1 MAISPFGSLSTN
13 LTALQVGN
21 QLGINQTN
29 LSNTILQLS
38 TGLRINTPAND
49 VAGNAIANNLQN
61 SINVLNQGSLN
72 AQDAVSVVQVAQGGL
87 TQIMNILQQMNS
99 LAAEAASASKS
110 NTDRQD
116 IQQEINQ
123 LQKQINQIVTSTTF
137 GTQPLLDGSIQAPQ
151 AGVESTIN
159 LNSNAYLGN
168 VGVSFIAGFT
178 ASAAQLAPTLNY
190 GCFLDEVFK
199 FSIAPDSVNASSF
212 IVNVYSSVQGQGTL
226 ADLTILTT
234 VLSVGSSVAV
244 AVTAGTLSELS
255 NGVLKTVGGGTFSVT
270 LNFTGLTYSDIAS
283 MVGSSGFMSTTAY
296 QPGVT
301 VDNSLMVQVGPN
313 AGNVIRVYSPSMQ
326 ASSLFTQQNV
336 NVTDVMQAEGA
347 INQIQHAISI
357 VSSEESV
364 LGAAQN
370 RFNDLVQ
377 SNQVLSENETAAMTR
392 ITSVNVAQATT
403 QMTQEEILV
412 QTATSMLGQANLAP
426 QGILKLFP

>member
-13 LTALQVGN
+13 LTALQVGD

-178 ASAAQLAPTLNY
+178 ASASLLNPTLNY

-212 IVNVYSSVQGQGTL
+212 IVNVYSSVQNQATL

-234 VLSVGSSVAV
+234 VLNVGTSVAI

-255 NGVLKTVGGGTFSVT
+255 NGKLVTVGGGTFSVT

>member
-1 MAISPFGSLSTN
+1 MDENLWEKEDLSMAISPFGSLTSN
-13 LTALQVGN
+13 LTSLQVAN
-21 QLGINQTN
+21 QLATNQTN

-61 SINVLNQGSLN
+61 GINVLNQGSLN

-99 LAAEAASASKS
+99 LAAEAASAAKS
-110 NTDRQD
+110 STDRQD

-123 LQKQINQIVTSTTF
+123 LQKQINQIVGSTTF

-151 AGVESTIN
+151 AGIASTIN
-159 LNSNAYLGN
+159 LNSNAFLGG

-178 ASAAQLAPTLNY
+178 ATAAQLAPASNY
-190 GCFLDEVFK
+190 GCFLDEVFQ

-212 IVNVYSSVQGQGTL
+212 IVNVYSSVQGQATL
-226 ADLTILTT
+226 ADICILSTI
-234 VLSVGSSVAV
+234 LSVGSSVAI
-244 AVTAGTLSELS
+244 AITAGTLVELS
-255 NGVLKTVGGGTFSVT
+255 NGATVTAGGGTFNVT
-270 LNFTGLTYSDIAS
+270 LNFSGLTYSDIAN
-283 MVGSSGFMSTTAY
+283 MVGSSAFMSTTAY

-301 VDNSLMVQVGPN
+301 VDKSLMVQVGPN

-326 ASSLFTQQNV
+326 ASSLFSQQNI

-377 SNQVLSENETAAMTR
+377 
-392 ITSVNVAQATT
+392 
-403 QMTQEEILV
+403 
-412 QTATSMLGQANLAP
+412 
-426 QGILKLFP
+426 